1 MPQNANFIH
10 FAIVTVT
17 ICIPSYLLIFSLNS
31 DTWQERYKAMFHCI
45 RHFIAHPLS
54 RHRSASERPRN
65 WWSRFW
71 EPEPEHPVQKRRQ
84 SRSMTTFEDLAS
96 HTEKWALPVEH
107 QKTQRPAFPQSTT
120 LGSRE
125 NGVRFNLS
133 SFNSRPRLERQE
145 KNSSDPSP
153 LSTLQEED
161 LSPMLEPQRG
171 VFKSIAERISGQSSP
186 NSAV

>member
-17 ICIPSYLLIFSLNS
+17 ICIPSYLFIFSLNS
-31 DTWQERYKAMFHCI
+31 DAWQERYKAMFHCI

-84 SRSMTTFEDLAS
+84 SRSTTAFEDL
-96 HTEKWALPVEH
+96 EKWALPVEH
-107 QKTQRPAFPQSTT
+107 RETQRPAFPQSIT

-125 NGVRFNLS
+125 NGVRFDCS

-145 KNSSDPSP
+145 KNSSDLGP
-153 LSTLQEED
+153 LSTLQEEED
-161 LSPMLEPQRG
+161 LSPMSEPRGG